1 MISLKKIKILIIAL
15 IILLLIVTVFLLVII
30 GIQKGFTSSQGDED
44 TIIAIEEETINQ
56 EMERVNLFKI
66 KNCITSYSNIINKNN
81 TAYYGIGE
89 NGEYQKIIS
98 DEDIKSSI
106 YDLLSNSY
114 IVKNNITRDNVYEFV
129 DDVNENL
136 IFNVLDIKYYE
147 NNNSNQYV
155 VSGYY
160 QNIKN
165 EFVKYAYY
173 IVNINDIENIFSIE
187 PILNTSLDINNL
199 KVEDTT
205 IEKNSNNSIPV
216 IRNNNES
223 ICSDYLISFKRLM
236 LSNPEEAYKLLYEEY
251 KQKRF
256 ENIDRFKEYI
266 NLRKDEITKS
276 TLSKYKVD
284 EKDDYTQYVL
294 IDQNG
299 NYYIFNE
306 KAVMDYKVIL
316 DTYTIDLPQF
326 IEKYNNSSDAEKILL
341 NIQKVFE
348 AINTG
353 DYRYVYNKLDATF
366 KQNNF
371 PTEDAFEA
379 YVKQNFYKNNSI
391 GYSNYKTSGDL
402 HVYEISIKDKN
413 NETSPT
419 KTKNFI
425 MQLKEGTDFVMSFN
439 I

>member
-1 MISLKKIKILIIAL
+1 MKKIKILIIAL

-256 ENIDRFKEYI
+256 ESIDRFKEYI
-266 NLRKDEITKS
+266 NLRRDEITKS

-284 EKDDYTQYVL
+284 EKDNYTQYVL

-326 IEKYNNSSDAEKILL
+326 IEKYNNSSDAEKVLL

-425 MQLKEGTDFVMSFN
+425 MKLKEGTDFVMSFN

>member
-1 MISLKKIKILIIAL
+1 MKKIKILIIAL

-256 ENIDRFKEYI
+256 ESIDRFKEYI

-284 EKDDYTQYVL
+284 EKDNYTQYVL

-326 IEKYNNSSDAEKILL
+326 IEKYNNSSDAEKVLL

-371 PTEDAFEA
+371 PTEDAFET

-413 NETSPT
+413 NKTSPT